1 MIRARRDPHH
11 GSWVFHL
18 VRLGF
23 ALFARLYGGLSLHGR
38 EHVPR
43 RGPAVLM
50 ANHASVLDP
59 PLIANLCPRP
69 LCFMAKA
76 ELHHGR
82 FWGWVFDM
90 LMTIPVRRG
99 AADMSAFRNCAAL
112 LEQRALVGLFPEGTR
127 TPDGRLREAQLGA
140 IAIALRAGAPIVPVA
155 IHGTFQA
162 LSREGR
168 LRPVPIRLA
177 AGPALRFAGDAADK
191 DTLRRVGREVMY
203 EIGRL
208 LARLEADAA
217 GGREH

>member
-11 GSWVFHL
+11 GSCVYYL
-18 VRLGF
+18 VRNGF

-43 RGPAVLM
+43 SGPVVLM

-76 ELHHGR
+76 ELHHGS
-82 FWGWVFDM
+82 FWGWVFDQ
-90 LMTIPVRRG
+90 LMTIRVRRG

-127 TPDGRLREAQLGA
+127 TPDGRLRPAQLGA

-162 LSREGR
+162 LARGGP
-168 LRPVPIRLA
+168 LRPVPIRMA
-177 AGPALRFAGDAADK
+177 AGPALHFSGDASDRA
-191 DTLRRVGREVMY
+191 TLQRVGSEVMY
-203 EIGRL
+203 EIRRL
-208 LARLEADAA
+208 LERLEAEAA
-217 GGREH
+217 RS